1 MSNVGSATTK
11 SGVLIGHTTASTES
25 ARAMRY
31 ASPTSVL
38 QCRRF
43 PGRRLLLLCRA
54 HATRL
59 KFTLCAVLDSRR
71 ARQPVESAEQ
81 LRPSARAALILTN
94 QTCRRRSASLRA

>member
-1 MSNVGSATTK
+1 
-11 SGVLIGHTTASTES
+11 
-25 ARAMRY
+25 MRY

-81 LRPSARAALILTN
+81 LLILTN
-94 QTCRRRSASLRA
+94 QTCRRPSASLRA